1 MKYRNIAAG
10 GVLLLGLAQTSQAFT
25 LQQCESWCKTNN
37 GGDDLF
43 CIACDQTKLVLKTLD
58 GSLNQVS
65 CGNDAEFEFGVCS
78 GEVRIG
84 GSWLSLDF
92 GNADISVDQA
102 QPAYNA
108 PGGIELPV
116 SIQIPGRFSSIVK
129 SDLAEHFRTGAP
141 VTLEF
146 AFVAPLFR
154 RAIRFA
160 YREVVISSPE
170 QKCLEW
176 DVDYDGKYCTKY
188 FRRMKF
194 SGCQFP
200 RIMSR

>member
-1 MKYRNIAAG
+1 MTFHWWLTCTI
-10 GVLLLGLAQTSQAFT
+10 
-25 LQQCESWCKTNN
+25 
-37 GGDDLF
+37 
-43 CIACDQTKLVLKTLD
+43 
-58 GSLNQVS
+58 
-65 CGNDAEFEFGVCS
+65 
-78 GEVRIG
+78 VRIG
-84 GSWLSLDF
+84 SGFVRRRVALFL
-92 GNADISVDQA
+92 
-102 QPAYNA
+102 P
-108 PGGIELPV
+108 PGFWRGVFERA
-116 SIQIPGRFSSIVK
+116 SERFSSEWRFSSIVK